1 VLKEINNILVLAP
14 HTDDGELGAGGFIH
28 QAIKQG
34 VNVYYVAFSAAEDS
48 VPVGFE
54 RDCLRYE
61 VLNATSRLGLQKSN
75 VEVLDYKVR
84 SLPARRQD
92 VLDDLIKIRRARNY
106 DLVLTPNTTDIH
118 QDHSTVTNEVIRAFK
133 NTNIWGYELIWN
145 NLSSDSNCFVELS
158 DSDVEAKCAAMS
170 EYKSQQGRNYTSSEF
185 IRALAKTRGVQ
196 ASLNNAERYQVIRQF
211 IKGCK

>member
-1 VLKEINNILVLAP
+1 MLNKINNILVLAP

-28 QAIKQG
+28 NAINQG

-48 VPVGFE
+48 VPEGFD
-54 RDCLRYE
+54 RNCLRYE
-61 VLNATSRLGLQKSN
+61 VLNATSKLGLDKSN
-75 VEVLDYKVR
+75 VRVLDYKVR

-92 VLDDLIKIRRARNY
+92 VLDELIKIRNSRKY

-118 QDHSTVTNEVIRAFK
+118 QDHQTVTNEAIRAFK

-158 DSDVEAKCAAMS
+158 ESDVHAKCLAMS
-170 EYKSQQGRNYTSSEF
+170 EYKSQQNRNYTSKEF
-185 IRALAKTRGVQ
+185 IFALAKTRGVQ
-196 ASLNNAERYQVIRQF
+196 VSLNFSEHFQVIRQ
-211 IKGCK
+211 II

>member
-1 VLKEINNILVLAP
+1 VLKKINNILVLSP
-14 HTDDGELGAGGFIH
+14 HTDDGELGAGGLIH

-48 VPVGFE
+48 VPEGFE
-54 RDCLRYE
+54 RDCLRVE
-61 VLNATSRLGLQKSN
+61 VLNATSKLGLLRSN

-92 VLDDLIKIRRARNY
+92 VLDDLIKIRQSRKY

-118 QDHSTVTNEVIRAFK
+118 QDHATVTNEAIRAFK

-145 NLSSDSNCFVELS
+145 NLSFDSNCFVELNE
-158 DSDVEAKCAAMS
+158 SDVQAKCAAMS
-170 EYKSQQGRNYTSSEF
+170 EYKSQQSRNYTSTDF

-196 ASLNNAERYQVIRQF
+196 GSLDYSECFQVIRQF
-211 IKGCK
+211 IRRY

>member
-1 VLKEINNILVLAP
+1 MLKEINNILVLSP
-14 HTDDGELGAGGFIH
+14 HTDDGELGAGGLIH

-48 VPVGFE
+48 VPEGFE
-54 RDCLRYE
+54 RDCLRVE
-61 VLNATSRLGLQKSN
+61 VLNATSKLGLLKSN

-92 VLDDLIKIRRARNY
+92 VLDDLIKIRQSRKY

-118 QDHSTVTNEVIRAFK
+118 QDHATVTNEAIRAFK

-145 NLSSDSNCFVELS
+145 NLSFDSNCFVELS
-158 DSDVEAKCAAMS
+158 ESDVQAKCAAMS
-170 EYKSQQGRNYTSSEF
+170 EYKSQQGRNYTSTEF
-185 IRALAKTRGVQ
+185 ILALAKTRGVQ
-196 ASLNNAERYQVIRQF
+196 GSLDYSECFQVIRQF
-211 IKGCK
+211 IRRY